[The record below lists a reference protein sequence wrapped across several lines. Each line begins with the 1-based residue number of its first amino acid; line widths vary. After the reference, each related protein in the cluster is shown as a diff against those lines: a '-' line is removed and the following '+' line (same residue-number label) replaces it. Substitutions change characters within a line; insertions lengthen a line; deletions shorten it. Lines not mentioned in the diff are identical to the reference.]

1 MEDSMTDYNDGEW
14 HIWKGGECPV
24 HPESVVEIRLRVA
37 GEGFDGQERQASELV
52 WVHDHDSE
60 VDIICFRVVKAHR
73 EPRVWWVNEYDGE
86 DVGPWLYDTK
96 TEAAE
101 ATDFRRRLTRVFKVQ
116 EVIE

>member
-24 HPESVVEIRLRVA
+24 HPRSYVDVRYRRDDTCGLGVA
-37 GEGFDGQERQASELV
+37 GNFSWAHNSRDC
-52 WVHDHDSE
+52 
-60 VDIICFRVVKAHR
+60 DIICFRVVKAHR
-73 EPRVWWVNEYDGE
+73 ELRVWWVNEYDGE

-101 ATDFRRRLTRVFKVQ
+101 ATDFRRRLTRVLKVQ